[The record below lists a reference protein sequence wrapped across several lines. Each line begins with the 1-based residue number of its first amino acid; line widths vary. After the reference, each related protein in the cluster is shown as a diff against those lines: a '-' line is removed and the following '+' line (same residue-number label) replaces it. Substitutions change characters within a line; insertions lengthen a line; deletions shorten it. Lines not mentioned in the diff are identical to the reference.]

1 MAQSG
6 TNKELKDELDREAQA
21 AAAEI
26 LRRDKRGSIKKIE
39 ITAEQRRETSRK
51 IGRTG
56 EEAGEPDGKEKG
68 GEGPGAESEA
78 KTGDEKKLA
87 EKLKEKEKGE
97 ADKEDDLGEKSRK
110 RAGKRTNHWEATA
123 AFKME
128 RGEWKKTNAEEHA
141 QIASA
146 EFGKRAPRANAREFN
161 RLATGKHVLNPL
173 IGKMEYK
180 LTDVGLIFLQ
190 SIDKVINQDNYL
202 DYVL

>member
-56 EEAGEPDGKEKG
+56 EEAGEPGGKENG

-78 KTGDEKKLA
+78 SGRH
-87 EKLKEKEKGE
+87 GH
-97 ADKEDDLGEKSRK
+97 R
-110 RAGKRTNHWEATA
+110 RHR
-123 AFKME
+123 
-128 RGEWKKTNAEEHA
+128 
-141 QIASA
+141 
-146 EFGKRAPRANAREFN
+146 
-161 RLATGKHVLNPL
+161 
-173 IGKMEYK
+173 
-180 LTDVGLIFLQ
+180 
-190 SIDKVINQDNYL
+190 
-202 DYVL
+202 